1 MDLLLDRA
9 SHVCDVEDCCFAVVV
24 VPSCV
29 CWGGVALRS
38 TSHAVRESCPPSN
51 DLG

>member
-9 SHVCDVEDCCFAVVV
+9 SHVCDVEEYSLVVVV

-29 CWGGVALRS
+29 CWDGVALRS
-38 TSHAVRESCPPSN
+38 TSHAAPRSCSPSN
-51 DLG
+51 DLC